1 MTATLMRG
9 LRERLLS
16 TPEEACA
23 VLYGRVSEREGS
35 LVRLVV
41 REATYP
47 TDEDYEIRTDVA
59 ARLRP
64 EYVARAAQRVRQ
76 SGESIVFVHSH
87 PFELNRFSATDD
99 AGERP
104 LAEFLRARAPGLHH
118 AAMLV
123 TPSAV
128 LARALGPG
136 QEMRVTG
143 VGEVL
148 TFGDAAVADE
158 SSEQFDR
165 QVRMFGAAGQIRLE
179 KLRVG
184 VVGLGGTGSIVVEQL
199 AHLGV
204 RNFCLLDPD
213 VVEPS
218 NLNRLVGAGPGDI
231 GRPKVDVA
239 RANILRTA
247 PNARIDTHQESV
259 LMAGGALR
267 LLDTDFVFACTDSQG
282 SRSVL
287 NQLAYQYLLPTV
299 DVGVSIIAGTRGI
312 SHIAGRTNML
322 APGLGCFVCGNLL
335 DPEAVRVDL
344 LTDFERQ
351 NDPYVVGVHEPA
363 PAVISLNAT
372 VSSMAVTMFLQ
383 ATLGL
388 PGSARFINYNGI
400 TGSARPA
407 AITPHPTCVICSPQG
422 ALARAGEWPPP
433 GRLA

>member
-1 MTATLMRG
+1 MTATMLRG

-23 VLYGRVSEREGS
+23 VLYGRVGKREGS
-35 LVRLVV
+35 SGRLVV

-47 TDEDYEIRTDVA
+47 TDDDYQVRTNVA

-64 EYVARAAQRVRQ
+64 EYIALAAQRARQ
-76 SGESIVFVHSH
+76 SGESIVFAHSH
-87 PFELNRFSATDD
+87 PFELNQFSAIDD

-104 LAEFLRARAPGLHH
+104 LAEFLSSRAPGVRH

-128 LARALGPG
+128 LARELGTG
-136 QEMRVTG
+136 QEIKVTG

-148 TFGDAAVADE
+148 SFGDAAVADE
-158 SSEQFDR
+158 SLAQFDR
-165 QVRMFGAAGQIRLE
+165 QIRMFGAAGQARLE

-184 VVGLGGTGSIVVEQL
+184 IVGLGGTGSIMIEQL

-204 RNFCLLDPD
+204 RNLCLIDPD
-213 VVEPS
+213 VVEAS
-218 NLNRLVGAGPGDI
+218 NLNRLIGAGPGDV
-231 GRPKVDVA
+231 GRPKVEVA
-239 RANILRTA
+239 RAHGLRIA
-247 PNARIDTHQESV
+247 PSARIDTHRESV
-259 LMAGGALR
+259 LMADGALR

-287 NQLAYQYLLPTV
+287 NQLAYQYLLPTI
-299 DVGVSIIAGTRGI
+299 DVGVSIIAGAQGI
-312 SHIAGRTNML
+312 SHIAGRANML

-344 LTDFERQ
+344 LTDYERQ
-351 NDPYVVGVHEPA
+351 KDPYVVGAHEPA
-363 PAVISLNAT
+363 PAVISVNAT

-400 TGSARPA
+400 TGAARPA
-407 AITPHPTCVICSPQG
+407 AISSHPTCVICSPQG
-422 ALARAGEWPPP
+422 ALGRAGEWPPP

>member
-1 MTATLMRG
+1 MTATLMRD

-23 VLYGRVSEREGS
+23 VLYGRASEQNGS
-35 LVRLVV
+35 VVRLVV

-47 TDEDYEIRTDVA
+47 KHEDYEVRSNVA

-64 EYVARAAQRVRQ
+64 EYVARVAQRTRQ
-76 SGESIVFVHSH
+76 TGESIVFVHSH
-87 PFELNRFSATDD
+87 PFELNEFSAIDD
-99 AGERP
+99 AGELP
-104 LAEFLRARAPGLHH
+104 LAEFLRSRVPGLRH

-123 TPSAV
+123 TASAV
-128 LARALGPG
+128 LARELGTD
-136 QEMRVTG
+136 QEMKVTG
-143 VGEVL
+143 VGEAL
-148 TFGDAAVADE
+148 SFGDSAGTE
-158 SSEQFDR
+158 ELSEEFDR
-165 QVRMFGAAGQIRLE
+165 QIRMFGAAGQTRL
-179 KLRVG
+179 KNLRVG
-184 VVGLGGTGSIVVEQL
+184 VVGLGGTGSIVAEQL

-204 RNFCLLDPD
+204 RNFCLIDPD

-218 NLNRLVGAGPGDI
+218 NLNRLVGATFRDVSY
-231 GRPKVDVA
+231 PKVEVA
-239 RANILRTA
+239 RAYILRIA
-247 PNARIDTHQESV
+247 PNAQVDTIQDSV

-287 NQLAYQYLLPTV
+287 NQLAYQYLLPMV
-299 DVGVSIIAGTRGI
+299 DVGVSIIAGKQGI

-322 APGLGCFVCGNLL
+322 APGIGCFVCGNLL

-344 LTDFERQ
+344 LTDYERQ
-351 NDPYVVGVHEPA
+351 NDPYVIGAHEPA
-363 PAVISLNAT
+363 PAVISVNAT

-400 TGSARPA
+400 TGAARPA
-407 AITPHPTCVICSPQG
+407 AISPHPTCVICSSQG